1 MKKPKEY
8 NYNYYEHMASEA
20 FVTADETK
28 DNARAQLFLL
38 DTIAR
43 SLSVIADALEYQNGT
58 AAPKEVDYDC
68 GLVEED
74 PDDNG

>member
-1 MKKPKEY
+1 MKEPKEY
-8 NYNYYEHMASEA
+8 NYKYYEKQSTDA
-20 FVTADETK
+20 FVTADETQN
-28 DNARAQLFLL
+28 NARAQLFLL

-74 PDDNG
+74 SDDNG

>member
-1 MKKPKEY
+1 MKEPK
-8 NYNYYEHMASEA
+8 NYNYKYYEKRSADA
-20 FVTADETK
+20 FVTADETQN
-28 DNARAQLFLL
+28 NARAQLFLL

-68 GLVEED
+68 GLVEDD

>member
-1 MKKPKEY
+1 MKKPKNY

-38 DTIAR
+38 D
-43 SLSVIADALEYQNGT
+43 QNGT

-68 GLVEED
+68 GLVKED